1 MTLVEYDDNL
11 VVSPNI
17 ERKIIIELR
26 NYTEKR
32 IEIFQ
37 TNNEDLQKYRIKIS
51 WKRKENTSK
60 MAQQMEVGVQ
70 DFVLLDEVTLEKFM
84 ENLHK
89 R

>member
-1 MTLVEYDDNL
+1 MVSVTLVEYDDNL

-37 TNNEDLQKYRIKIS
+37 TNNEDLQKYRIKLVEKEKKIHKKWHNKWKLEFKIS
-51 WKRKENTSK
+51 
-60 MAQQMEVGVQ
+60 
-70 DFVLLDEVTLEKFM
+70 FY
-84 ENLHK
+84 
-89 R
+89 